1 MIQKRVD
8 GPTNDLSVYPAR
20 GLVVE
25 DSRAVRAMVSRFL
38 IARHIIATESSDGL
52 CAWHLLM
59 KQRFDVVITD
69 VEMPLWTGLDLVHA
83 MRTSHNLWIRSTPVI
98 VTSSLKSEAINDA
111 VTSFPSTYF
120 MPKPLEVA
128 ELDVMLRLVATM
140 HRMRRPPI
148 LNGLSSR
155 NF

>member
-8 GPTNDLSVYPAR
+8 DPISDISVYPAR

-38 IARHIIATESSDGL
+38 VDRHIVATEASDGL
-52 CAWHLLM
+52 FAWYLLM

-83 MRTSHNLWIRSTPVI
+83 MRISHNLWIRETPVI
-98 VTSSLKSEAINDA
+98 VTSSLKSSAIDDVVA
-111 VTSFPSTYF
+111 SFPLTYF

-128 ELDVMLRLVATM
+128 QLDVMLRLVATM
-140 HRMRRPPI
+140 RRIRRPP
-148 LNGLSSR
+148 GLAER
-155 NF
+155 IV